1 MVHSIVYV
9 SHTHKLVYFLI
20 FGRKISLYSTQ
31 PRSVHNSTVHN
42 STVHNST
49 VHNLVFNGHCTIHV
63 QH

>member
-31 PRSVHNSTVHN
+31 PRTVHN

>member
-31 PRSVHNSTVHN
+31 PR
-42 STVHNST
+42 TVHNST